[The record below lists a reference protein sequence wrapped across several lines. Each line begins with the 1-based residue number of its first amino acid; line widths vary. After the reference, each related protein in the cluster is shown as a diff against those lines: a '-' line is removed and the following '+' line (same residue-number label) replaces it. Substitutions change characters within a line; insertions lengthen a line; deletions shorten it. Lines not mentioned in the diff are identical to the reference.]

1 MTKSPDRRPHQV
13 QPSGHGRHRQPAA
26 TVPIS
31 IGGQCSTDPRCGSN
45 AQQRFAIVA
54 SLIVPDLKG
63 FYDTTGVFA
72 VNLGWHR

>member
-1 MTKSPDRRPHQV
+1 MTKAQTE
-13 QPSGHGRHRQPAA
+13 GHTRSNPAAMAA

-31 IGGQCSTDPRCGSN
+31 IGGKCSTDPRYGSN

>member
-1 MTKSPDRRPHQV
+1 M
-13 QPSGHGRHRQPAA
+13 AA
-26 TVPIS
+26 TVPS
-31 IGGQCSTDPRCGSN
+31 IGGKCSTDPRCGSN

>member
-1 MTKSPDRRPHQV
+1 M
-13 QPSGHGRHRQPAA
+13 AA

-31 IGGQCSTDPRCGSN
+31 IGGKCSTDPRCGSN